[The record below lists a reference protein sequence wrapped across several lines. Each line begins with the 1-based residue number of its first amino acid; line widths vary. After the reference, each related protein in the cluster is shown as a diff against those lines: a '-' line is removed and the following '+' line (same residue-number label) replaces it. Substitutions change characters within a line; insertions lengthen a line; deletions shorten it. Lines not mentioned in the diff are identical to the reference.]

1 MREFG
6 PAVGGNVR
14 AEIMK
19 LAKALYDEVP
29 TKREVLAK
37 DFAMEENPERIVV
50 REVDL
55 RSGDDRL
62 RVAVTTPDARP
73 PFEWLVE
80 ITSDIGE
87 ADYFR
92 HYLIREHDVVLA
104 QRKVLTPVDA
114 VEADRII
121 TDLQTAANWSE

>member
-6 PAVGGNVR
+6 PAVGGEVR
-14 AEIMK
+14 AEILKM
-19 LAKALYDEVP
+19 AKALYDESPV
-29 TKREVLAK
+29 KREVRARE
-37 DFAMEENPERIVV
+37 FAMDENPEQVVV

-62 RVAVTTPDARP
+62 RVAVTVPAARP

-92 HYLIREHDVVLA
+92 HYLIRDHDVVLA
-104 QRKVLTPVDA
+104 QRKVLTPVDG
-114 VEADRII
+114 VEANKII
-121 TDLQTAANWSE
+121 ADLQTAAGWES